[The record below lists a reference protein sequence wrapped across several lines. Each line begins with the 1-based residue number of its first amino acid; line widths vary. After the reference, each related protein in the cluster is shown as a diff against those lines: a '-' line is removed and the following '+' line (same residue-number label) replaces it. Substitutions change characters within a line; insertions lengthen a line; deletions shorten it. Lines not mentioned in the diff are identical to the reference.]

1 MENIYNVLVPI
12 GITILCLTN
21 IYCIINIMNLTK
33 RITNLEN
40 DITQYK
46 LDKEH
51 NNKKGKHMKLFEGDK

>member
-1 MENIYNVLVPI
+1 MGNIYNILIPL
-12 GITILCLTN
+12 GIIILCLTN

-40 DITQYK
+40 EFTQFN

-51 NNKKGKHMKLFEGDK
+51 SKKGKHMKLFEGEK